1 MKTRYFDINGTIV
14 REYQCKSTLA
24 NGAFEQAVRDAGFG
38 RLVCMSNVQKF
49 GSLLAEMGHAADSLA
64 ISFDMCWG
72 AFRDV
77 GWFRRVTTL
86 VPDPDHRARYIDVA
100 SDWWYLD
107 DLAENFLEKDG
118 KSSLFAE
125 NIGTRIL
132 APQPNSDGTEI
143 LDWIRSRCRI
153 SSF

>member
-1 MKTRYFDINGTIV
+1 MLRQGGVKALYFDINGTIV
-14 REYQCKSTLA
+14 RQNQCKPALVD
-24 NGAFEQAVRDAGFG
+24 GAFEQAVRDAGFG

-49 GSLLAEMGHAADSLA
+49 GSLLVEMGHAADSLA

-77 GWFRRVTTL
+77 GWFRRITTL
-86 VPDPDHRARYIDVA
+86 VPDPEHRALYIDVD

-107 DLAENFLEKDG
+107 DLAEDFLAKDG
-118 KSSLFAE
+118 KWSLFAE

-132 APQPNSDGTEI
+132 APQSNSDGIEI
-143 LDWIRSRCRI
+143 LDGLRS
-153 SSF
+153 